1 MGFSLIWW
9 LDRELGPLTVR
20 NVCVLGKSRLGL
32 FQGGFSQTHLMEI
45 PRTKILK
52 TSLLGEWMDLGD

>member
-9 LDRELGPLTVR
+9 LVRELGPLTVR

-32 FQGGFSQTHLMEI
+32 FQGGFSQTHWMEI

-52 TSLLGEWMDLGD
+52 PHFWGNGWDLDD